1 MTALDAKCSAQLLHD
16 LANALNNVGV
26 SLAVARRLQS
36 SGDDG
41 RMDEFLARAEVACDE
56 ARLVMRKLADAVR
69 S

>member
-1 MTALDAKCSAQLLHD
+1 MTERDDKGSAKLLHD

-41 RMDEFLARAEVACDE
+41 RMDEFLARAEGACDD
-56 ARLVMRKLADAVR
+56 ARLVMRKLVDAVR
-69 S
+69 T

>member
-1 MTALDAKCSAQLLHD
+1 MTESDANGSARLLHD

-41 RMDEFLARAEVACDE
+41 RIDEFLARAEGACDD
-56 ARLVMRKLADAVR
+56 ARLVMRKLIDAVR